1 MRRVVADSSVWIDY
15 FRTVENR
22 ETSRL
27 GSLISVNDETD
38 LLIVP
43 DLVLYEVL
51 QGAPKGAYMTI
62 DRLMRSFV
70 VETAGGEEAVVAAAD
85 RYRALRRNGITIRK
99 SPDVLI
105 ASWCLDNDA
114 ALLHRDRDF
123 RPFEDVFGLRTA

>member
-27 GSLISVNDETD
+27 RSLISVDDETD